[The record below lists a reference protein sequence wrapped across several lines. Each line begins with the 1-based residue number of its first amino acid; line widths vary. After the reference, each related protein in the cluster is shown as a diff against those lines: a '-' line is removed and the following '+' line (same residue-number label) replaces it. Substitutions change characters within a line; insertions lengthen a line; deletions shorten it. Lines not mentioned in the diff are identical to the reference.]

1 MITIATLRYLAT
13 LSNVPVEELSTPR
26 ERALAVFAV
35 ATRFDGVKWY
45 AKDALVAVLRCGTG
59 EFTVPGDDAEIE
71 EGTLVV
77 MLDTVE
83 RLVAGLDE
91 PLLKPT
97 PTACAYRQFGVWV
110 DVQNGYLM
118 FNPMSPG
125 GGWDEDF
132 AAVEFACQHL
142 VEHANADFGTSFTMD
157 DFEEGDDC
165 SCVS

>member
-13 LSNVPVEELSTPR
+13 LSNVPVEVLSTPR
-26 ERALAVFAV
+26 ERALAVFEV
-35 ATRFDGVKWY
+35 ATRFGGVKWC
-45 AKDALVAVLRCGTG
+45 AKDTLVAVLPGGAGT
-59 EFTVPGDDAEIE
+59 FRVTVDGVEIDEGALDA
-71 EGTLVV
+71 G
-77 MLDTVE
+77 LDTVT

-91 PLLKPT
+91 PLVKPT
-97 PTACAYRQFGVWV
+97 PTACAYSQFGVWV

-118 FNPMSPG
+118 FNPMSPD

-157 DFEEGDDC
+157 EFEDGDDC